1 MSDSLGQMN
10 HNLEGLKSDLNEV
23 TKGRDC
29 LDSEVLVLKEQLEM
43 AQAFAEENEAIA
55 TEARQMAE
63 ARKNYAEEEEEV
75 KLLEKS
81 VEELEYTVNVLENRG
96 EHVKGEAEMQ
106 RLQREE
112 LKGDPTETVHVEGYV
127 VVHVQLYFVLKTLNR
142 PLIVLLI
149 LC

>member
-1 MSDSLGQMN
+1 MSDLLGQMN

-43 AQAFAEENEAIA
+43 VQAVAKENEAIA
-55 TEARQMAE
+55 TEAQQMTE
-63 ARKNYAEEEEEV
+63 AGKNYVEEEEV

-81 VEELEYTVNVLENRG
+81 VEELEYTVNVLENKG
-96 EHVKGEAEMQ
+96 ELVKGEAERQ

-112 LKGDPTETVHVEGYV
+112 LEGDPTETVHVEDYV
-127 VVHVQLYFVLKTLNR
+127 AAH
-142 PLIVLLI
+142 PALLEGGQ
-149 LC
+149 

>member
-29 LDSEVLVLKEQLEM
+29 LDAELLVLKEQLEM
-43 AQAFAEENEAIA
+43 AQAVAEENEAIA
-55 TEARQMAE
+55 TEVRQ
-63 ARKNYAEEEEEV
+63 ARKNCAEEEEV

-81 VEELEYTVNVLENRG
+81 VEELEYTVNVLENKG
-96 EHVKGEAEMQ
+96 ELVKGEAERQ
-106 RLQREE
+106 RLQRKE
-112 LKGDPTETVHVEGYV
+112 LEGDPTETIHVEGYV
-127 VVHVQLYFVLKTLNR
+127 AIHVHLYFVLETLNR

>member
-43 AQAFAEENEAIA
+43 AQAVAEENEAIA
-55 TEARQMAE
+55 IEARQMAE
-63 ARKNYAEEEEEV
+63 ARKNYAEEEEV

-81 VEELEYTVNVLENRG
+81 VEELEYTING
-96 EHVKGEAEMQ
+96 ELVKGEAERQ

-112 LKGDPTETVHVEGYV
+112 LEGDPTETVHVEGYV
-127 VVHVQLYFVLKTLNR
+127 AVHVHLYLVLKTLNR

>member
-43 AQAFAEENEAIA
+43 AQAVAEENEAIA
-55 TEARQMAE
+55 IEARQ
-63 ARKNYAEEEEEV
+63 ARKNYAEEEEV

-81 VEELEYTVNVLENRG
+81 VEELEYTINVLENKG
-96 EHVKGEAEMQ
+96 ELVKGEAERQ

-112 LKGDPTETVHVEGYV
+112 LEGDPTETVHVEGYV
-127 VVHVQLYFVLKTLNR
+127 AVHVHLYLVLKTLNR

>member
-43 AQAFAEENEAIA
+43 AQAVAEENEAIA
-55 TEARQMAE
+55 IEARQMAE
-63 ARKNYAEEEEEV
+63 ARKNYAEEEEV

-81 VEELEYTVNVLENRG
+81 VEELEYTINVLENKG
-96 EHVKGEAEMQ
+96 ELVKGEAERQ

-112 LKGDPTETVHVEGYV
+112 LEGDPTETVHVEGYV
-127 VVHVQLYFVLKTLNR
+127 AVHVHLYLVLKTLNR